1 MPSPSSVISAFLP
14 RMSAILFILLFFSA
28 LTLGPEMLNLDGD
41 LPRHLLMGR
50 YMVQT
55 KTIPTTEL
63 FMYPYLGQP
72 YVPHEWLTDV
82 LFYGVYSIGNWAGLV
97 LLAALLLA
105 VTFTLLYR
113 GLSERLSL
121 RLPILILV
129 AWGGIATSLN
139 WAIRPHLVSMCLLA
153 IWLLWTDDL
162 RRGKKIPIWLFPALM
177 LLWSNLHGE
186 FIAGILVLLA
196 HTVGWTLEYAFD
208 PSGKDA
214 RIGKR
219 LWLAFIS
226 SSIAGLLNPS
236 GLGPWL
242 TIFGVVNNEYLMSRM
257 SEGNAPNFQKPE
269 MLVLLSL
276 LATSIVLL
284 AIKRSRLSL
293 GQGFLLAGFSAM
305 SLIAI
310 RNIHL
315 YGIVAPFVLAETL
328 EGIRS
333 LQLIDRLER
342 SLENIEVRFKKSTW
356 TAVSLVALSCLFIFS
371 QGGRGLYQL
380 KEPIFPVQAVNWL
393 EDHPQSGHMFNDLN
407 WGGYLGLRLW
417 PDQLPFIDSMSDTT
431 GQITRQYETIIT
443 LHPEWQQLFERYDIT
458 WAILPTDGPLARELI
473 KQEWETAY
481 QDPTAVIL
489 VKK

>member
-1 MPSPSSVISAFLP
+1 MSRPSSLISAFLP
-14 RMSAILFILLFFSA
+14 RMTAVLFILLFFSA
-28 LTLGPEMLNLDGD
+28 LSLGQEMLHLDGD

-50 YMVQT
+50 YMVQN
-55 KTIPTTEL
+55 KAIPTTEL
-63 FMYPYLGQP
+63 FMYPYFGQP

-82 LFYGVYSIGNWAGLV
+82 LFYGVYSIWNWAGLV

-105 VTFTLLYR
+105 GTFTLLYK
-113 GLSERLSL
+113 GLSERLHL
-121 RLPILILV
+121 RLPILILI
-129 AWGGIATSLN
+129 AWGAIATSLN

-162 RRGKKIPIWLFPALM
+162 RRGKKIPVWIFPAFM

-196 HTVGWTLEYAFD
+196 YTVGWTLEFLFD
-208 PSGKDA
+208 RSGSDA
-214 RIGKR
+214 RIGKN
-219 LWLAFIS
+219 LWLALFS
-226 SSIAGLLNPS
+226 SAIAGLLNPS
-236 GLGPWL
+236 GVGPWL
-242 TIFGVVNNEYLMSRM
+242 TILGVVNNEYLMSRM

-269 MLVLLSL
+269 MLVLFSL
-276 LATSIVLL
+276 LAASIVLL
-284 AIKRSRLSL
+284 AIKRNRLSL

-305 SLIAI
+305 SLISV

-328 EGIRS
+328 DGIKS
-333 LQLIDRLER
+333 LPLIDRLER
-342 SLENIEVRFKKSTW
+342 SLEDVEGRFKSSAW
-356 TAVSLVALSCLFIFS
+356 TAISFIALSCLFILS
-371 QGGRGLYQL
+371 QRGGGLYQL
-380 KEPIFPVQAVNWL
+380 KEPTFPVQAVNWL
-393 EDHPQSGHMFNDLN
+393 EDHPQPGYMFNDLN

-443 LHPEWQQLFERYDIT
+443 LRPGWQELFEQYNIT
-458 WAILPTDGPLARELI
+458 WAILPTDGALARELI

-481 QDPTAVIL
+481 QDSTAVIL
-489 VKK
+489 IKK